1 MNRRELEQY
10 INEEYAVRPEYLW
23 EGDTIT
29 GALRHN
35 NTKKWFG
42 IFMRI
47 SADKLGQKSTEL
59 IDVVNV
65 KLDPDLIQEL
75 IVDHPD
81 FLFPAY
87 HMNKKHWLT
96 ILLTEDTDSELV
108 KALLND
114 SYGLT
119 L

>member
-1 MNRRELEQY
+1 MTRLELEKY
-10 INEEYAVRPEYLW
+10 IAEEYGVMPEYLW
-23 EGDTIT
+23 EGDSVT
-29 GALRHN
+29 GALRHV

-42 IFMRI
+42 IIMRI
-47 SADKLGQKSTEL
+47 SANKLGLKTEDL
-59 IDVVNV
+59 VDVINV

-75 IVDHPD
+75 IVTHSS
-81 FLFPAY
+81 FIFPAY

-96 ILLTEDTDSELV
+96 ILLNASADDALI
-108 KALLND
+108 KALIND